1 MQNIFTYENMIEKID
16 KIDATKEQI
25 IAFVYAPYNEERIS
39 KIIDQFYDWWN
50 IKFEDSI
57 LHFFWLGYI
66 EASDEKALRWKVKSH
81 AKGNIYYD
89 MKIFSNLA
97 NDLNKH
103 WKFKYR
109 DRFEIILIRRYKN
122 HNYFNKQIRVDLEK
136 VFSATDDIKNI
147 MIQMNEVIN
156 EYKTFLALRVELKNR
171 KMVKKLVKVPIDLFL
186 QLVPEKI
193 Y

>member
-1 MQNIFTYENMIEKID
+1 MQNIFTYENLIEEID

-66 EASDEKALRWKVKSH
+66 EATDKKALRWKVKSH
-81 AKGNIYYD
+81 ANDNTYYD
-89 MKIFSNLA
+89 MRIFNNLIK
-97 NDLNKH
+97 DLNNH
-103 WKFKYR
+103 WKFKYK
-109 DRFEIILIRRYKN
+109 DCFEIILIRRYKN

-136 VFSATDDIKNI
+136 VFSTTDDIKNI
-147 MIQMNEVIN
+147 MIQMNEVVN
-156 EYKTFLALRVELKNR
+156 EYKTFLALRIELKNR
-171 KMVKKLVKVPIDLFL
+171 KMVKKLVKVPIDLFV
-186 QLVPEKI
+186 QLVPEKA